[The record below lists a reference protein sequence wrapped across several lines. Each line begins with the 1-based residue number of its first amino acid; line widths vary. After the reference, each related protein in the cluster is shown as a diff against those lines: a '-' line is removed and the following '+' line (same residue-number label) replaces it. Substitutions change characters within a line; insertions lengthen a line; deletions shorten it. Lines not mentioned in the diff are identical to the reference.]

1 MVLLIRKV
9 VAAVV
14 GAGLLALGL
23 APATSANSDVD
34 LSAAASA
41 AFSDVGRCLVSTKD
55 PKLSVF
61 YLIDNSGSLGWTD
74 PDKERKG
81 ILEGSISE
89 LGSFARQGID
99 VQVSAHFFSTGTQEA
114 LEWTSIGE
122 PSEAGR
128 IATQLGLQIESLKPS
143 GATDW
148 EEGLN
153 LAYSELQS
161 TGDSCKMLIWFT
173 DGGINPND
181 TAEGRDSSLAM
192 LCKPGIGPQSL
203 GSSGNYGLM
212 SAFRKAQIPVF
223 GVLYSNLESAL
234 AEFNKKYSPSVAQD
248 LLAQEKWLMSFMKP
262 LVEGRGEIESQT
274 FDGGTTKGG
283 VLDCANVLADGTAPP
298 EQTNGAFLN
307 AEDPVALA
315 FQFMKLGTQISGGF
329 GSPIVDG
336 KFTVPAGT
344 AKFVVLVA
352 GEEWS
357 LEGPEESGL
366 ASSKGS
372 PAANVKTRESAGATS
387 IEVQTIA
394 TPEAIG
400 EWKIDTG
407 DDSSELFLYTGLTF
421 TLDRDRTSKI
431 LSEYPNTIT
440 GRIIR
445 TSEFEG
451 YPIDLG
457 NFPESAIAV
466 AISQDGNWVPLDGL
480 EIQKEPS
487 GEFSIA
493 NFVPPAGLENL
504 GVRLR
509 LGLGGQF
516 SPVESDFELVVQ
528 DKNALARATTDNLQL
543 SNLVGPD
550 GTAQGTLVLE
560 GPNTAPSSEF
570 CFVDQLRIEDTQSG
584 IEKVNRIDNFDWTF
598 SNGNTSETGNCFT
611 VAMGEKLPINVSV
624 TNPTQADS
632 EVVSVWNIS
641 SQTEGVDA
649 PFEAPMRFSF
659 KSEVVTNQAVT
670 LGVLVALM
678 LLGLLL
684 PLLAMSLL
692 NFLTTRFLDVENT
705 VKSVIP
711 VKINTSGSGPL
722 ISDAR
727 PDQPKPWA
735 IGPRDFAFV
744 ESQKAPKVIETGMGQ
759 ARARIPAFPLS
770 ATWYEWAAP
779 AGSRIVTHNL
789 SSTKKSKQIKA
800 HQAVEVSP
808 NMAENW
814 AIVASDSELLKSGTT
829 DKVAN
834 LVIFAAS
841 SGIPGYESR
850 ISKILN
856 SPTLKASLESAIAE
870 ANLLKPEKKSKNDKG
885 QGKGIE
891 SVPEP
896 AQTTTALPA
905 IPGFGGAPAGGSSG
919 TGTPTSTIPGFGPGP
934 GSTSTPPTSIPGFG
948 NGPGSSGTNQK
959 PPWQKD

>member
-1 MVLLIRKV
+1 MRKIFAALL
-9 VAAVV
+9 

-23 APATSANSDVD
+23 TPATSANSDVD

-41 AFSDVGRCLVSTKD
+41 AFSDVGRCLVSTKE

-99 VQVSAHFFSTGTQEA
+99 VQVSAHFFSTDTGEA
-114 LEWTSIGE
+114 LDWTRIGE
-122 PSEAGR
+122 PSGASR
-128 IATQLGLQIESLKPS
+128 IAAQLGSQIERLEPS
-143 GATDW
+143 GSTDW
-148 EEGLN
+148 EEGLS
-153 LAYSELQS
+153 LAYRELEL

-173 DGGINPND
+173 DGGINPDN
-181 TAEGRDSSLAM
+181 TPEGRDSSLAT

-203 GSSGNYGLM
+203 GTAGNYGLM

-223 GVLYSNLESAL
+223 GVLYSNLESA
-234 AEFNKKYSPSVAQD
+234 FNYFKQSSPSDAED

-262 LVEGRGEIESQT
+262 LVEGRGEIESQS
-274 FDGGTTKGG
+274 FAGQTTRGG
-283 VLDCANVLADGTAPP
+283 VLDCADVLADGTAPP

-315 FQFMKLGTQISGGF
+315 YQFMKLGTQISGGF
-329 GSPIVDG
+329 GSRIVDG
-336 KFTVPAGT
+336 KFTVPPGT

-352 GEEWS
+352 GEEW
-357 LEGPEESGL
+357 LLQGPEDSGVA
-366 ASSKGS
+366 ASKAS
-372 PAANVKTRESAGATS
+372 PAADVKTRESAGATS

-394 TPEAIG
+394 NPEAIG
-400 EWKIDTG
+400 EWAIDTG
-407 DDSSELFLYTGLTF
+407 DVSAELFLYTGLTF
-421 TLDRDRTSKI
+421 TLDRDRSSNI

-451 YPIDLG
+451 YPINLD
-457 NFPESAIAV
+457 NFPESAISV
-466 AISQDGNWVPLDGL
+466 AISKDGNWVPLEGV

-493 NFVPPAGLENL
+493 NFVPPANLENL

-543 SNLVGPD
+543 SSLVGPD
-550 GTAQGTLVLE
+550 GVAEGTLILE
-560 GPNTAPSSEF
+560 GPNIANSSQF
-570 CFVDQLRIEDTQSG
+570 CFVDQLRIEDSQSG
-584 IEKVNRIDNFDWTF
+584 IEKVQRLEKFQWTF
-598 SNGNTSETGNCFT
+598 TNAGTGETGNCFT
-611 VAMGEKLPINVSV
+611 VASGEQLPIKVAA

-641 SQTEGVDA
+641 SKTEGVDA
-649 PFEAPMRFSF
+649 VFEAPIRFSF

-670 LGVLVALM
+670 LGVLIALM
-678 LLGLLL
+678 LLGLLV
-684 PLLAMSLL
+684 PLLIMSLL

-705 VKSVIP
+705 VKTVIP

-727 PDQPKPWA
+727 SDQAKPWA
-735 IGPRDFAFV
+735 IGPRDFLFAPT
-744 ESQKAPKVIETGMGQ
+744 QKAPKVIETGMGQ
-759 ARARIPAFPLS
+759 ARARIPALPLG
-770 ATWYEWAAP
+770 ATWYEWVAP
-779 AGSRIVTHNL
+779 TGSKIVTHNL
-789 SSTKKSKQIKA
+789 SASKKSKLIKS

-814 AIVASDSELLKSGTT
+814 AIVVPDAELLKASPA
-829 DKVAN
+829 DMAAN
-834 LVIFAAS
+834 LVVFAP
-841 SGIPGYESR
+841 SGAIPQYENR

-856 SPTLKASLESAIAE
+856 SPTLKANIQDAAKHLSEAKPDKPKKKDTAGGSTEPEVADTQSTTSLPS
-870 ANLLKPEKKSKNDKG
+870 
-885 QGKGIE
+885 
-891 SVPEP
+891 
-896 AQTTTALPA
+896 
-905 IPGFGGAPAGGSSG
+905 IPGFGTAPTSGSTSSG
-919 TGTPTSTIPGFGPGP
+919 TPSTSIPGFGPG
-934 GSTSTPPTSIPGFG
+934 TSASPNPPQNIPGFG
-948 NGPGSSGTNQK
+948 NTPGTGGTNQK

>member
-1 MVLLIRKV
+1 MIRKFF
-9 VAAVV
+9 AALA
-14 GAGLLALGL
+14 GAGLLAIGL
-23 APATSANSDVD
+23 TPATSANSDID

-74 PDKERKG
+74 PNKERKG
-81 ILEGSISE
+81 ILEGSIAE
-89 LGSFARQGID
+89 LGSFAKQGID
-99 VQVSAHFFSTGTQEA
+99 VQVSAHFFSTDTGEA
-114 LEWTSIGE
+114 FDWTKIGE
-122 PSEAGR
+122 PSEAER
-128 IATQLGLQIESLKPS
+128 IASQLAARIDELEPS
-143 GATDW
+143 GSTDW
-148 EEGLN
+148 EEGLS

-173 DGGINPND
+173 DGGINPDN
-181 TAEGRDSSLAM
+181 TPEGRDASLST
-192 LCKPGIGPQSL
+192 LCKPGVGPESL
-203 GSSGNYGLM
+203 GAGRDYGLM

-223 GVLYSNLESAL
+223 GVLYSNLDSAL
-234 AEFNKKYSPSVAQD
+234 EYFKQDSPPDAVD
-248 LLAQEKWLMSFMKP
+248 RLAQEKWLMSFMRP
-262 LVEGRGEIESQT
+262 LVEGRGEVESQS
-274 FDGGTTKGG
+274 FAGQTTQGG
-283 VLDCANVLADGTAPP
+283 VLDCAEVSADGTAPP

-329 GSPIVDG
+329 GSQIVDG
-336 KFTVPAGT
+336 KFNVPAGT
-344 AKFVVLVA
+344 AKIVILVA

-357 LEGPEESGL
+357 LEGPEESGFQ
-366 ASSKGS
+366 ASEGS
-372 PAANVKTRESAGATS
+372 LAANIKTRESAGATS
-387 IEVQTIA
+387 IEVQIIA
-394 TPEAIG
+394 SPEAIG

-407 DDSSELFLYTGLTF
+407 DDSAELFLYTGLTF
-421 TLDRDRTSKI
+421 TLDRDRSSKI

-457 NFPESAIAV
+457 NFPESAITV
-466 AISQDGNWVPLDGL
+466 AISKDGNWVPLDGL

-493 NFVPPAGLENL
+493 NFVPPADLENL

-543 SNLVGPD
+543 SALSGPD
-550 GTAQGTLVLE
+550 GIAQGILILE
-560 GPNTAPSSEF
+560 GPNTSPSSEF

-584 IEKVNRIDNFDWTF
+584 IEKVDRLDGFAWTF
-598 SNGNTSETGNCFT
+598 SNENTGETGNCFT
-611 VAMGEKLPINVSV
+611 LTMGEKLPVKISV

-641 SQTEGVDA
+641 SQTEGVEA
-649 PFEAPMRFSF
+649 LFEAPMRFSF
-659 KSEVVTNQAVT
+659 ESEVVTNQAVT

-684 PLLAMSLL
+684 PLLAMSVL

-722 ISDAR
+722 VSDAR

-735 IGPRDFAFV
+735 IGPRDFLFV
-744 ESQKAPKVIETGMGQ
+744 EGQKAPKVIETGMGQ

-789 SSTKKSKQIKA
+789 SSTKKSTQIKA
-800 HQAVEVSP
+800 HKAVEVSP

-814 AIVASDSELLKSGTT
+814 AIVASDSELLKSGTSERA
-829 DKVAN
+829 AN

-856 SPTLKASLESAIAE
+856 SPTLKASFDDAIAE
-870 ANLLKPEKKSKNDKG
+870 ANLLKPEKKPNNDKG
-885 QGKGIE
+885 QGKGNE
-891 SVPEP
+891 NVPDP
-896 AQTTTALPA
+896 TQTTTALPA
-905 IPGFGGAPAGGSSG
+905 IPGFGAAPSSG
-919 TGTPTSTIPGFGPGP
+919 SAGSGSPASTIPGFGPGP
-934 GSTSTPPTSIPGFG
+934 GSTPAPPTSIPGFG
-948 NGPGSSGTNQK
+948 TNPGSSGTNQK